1 MNPNKRIRSGIIGT
15 GFAASFHFESIR
27 RVYGVDVELAGVYS
41 LRRESREEFARKHE
55 IEAFDSVER
64 LLDACDLVHVCTTV
78 GSHEQLAVM
87 ALERDVFPIVEK
99 PLTGYVGGGQEDF
112 NGETADKAVVLR
124 EALNSVDR
132 ILEAERNSR
141 ARVLYA
147 ENWVYA
153 PAIQKEKELIEK
165 SGAQVLW
172 IHGEESHSGS
182 HSQTYGYWKHSGG
195 GVMLGKGCHPLTAAL
210 YLKRVEG
217 LSRNGRPIRPK
228 TVSAR
233 AHAITRLPSY
243 IDGGHIRRGYYD
255 IDDISMMHIVFEDG
269 TLADIHASDIVLGGI
284 HNWLEISANNHRA
297 VCNINPNTAMLA
309 YTPSEHYF
317 KDIYLVEKTE
327 TKQGWS
333 FPAPDE
339 DLLTGYPAEMQAFYH
354 SAAYGIP
361 VESDSNLAAEAVSTI
376 FSAYLSAQEGGRE
389 TEIKTYD

>member
-132 ILEAERNSR
+132 ILEAERKSR

>member
-309 YTPSEHYF
+309 YAPSEHYF